1 MSRTQPR
8 TIAATPLSAAAI
20 ITGFAL
26 LLSGCAADAQPQAS
40 DPAAPAATTAAAE
53 PTDAAPPGA
62 SVGRSDAGIDALAPD
77 AVDEPVSLSMPEL
90 GVDLSVVPVGVRD
103 DGQMDVP
110 LLVSEAGWYRFGP
123 EPGAD
128 AGSAVL
134 AAHVASDQGAAP
146 LAVLLDAAPG
156 FTIEVTTR
164 SGAVLTYR
172 VDTVEQLGKERLPV
186 DELFARDGAH
196 QLRLITC
203 AGEWDAA
210 AGAFEDNVVATATLI
225 D

>member
-1 MSRTQPR
+1 MSRATPR
-8 TIAATPLSAAAI
+8 IIVATPLSAAAL
-20 ITGFAL
+20 ITGLAL
-26 LLSGCAADAQPQAS
+26 LLSGCATVSPPQAS
-40 DPAAPAATTAAAE
+40 NPAVPAATTSAVE
-53 PTDAAPPGA
+53 PTDAAPTGT
-62 SVGRSDAGIDALAPD
+62 SVGRSDAGIDARTTDP
-77 AVDEPVSLSMPEL
+77 VDEPVSLSMPEL
-90 GVDLSVVPVGVRD
+90 GVDLRVVPVGVRD

-128 AGSAVL
+128 SGSAVI
-134 AAHVASDQGAAP
+134 AAHVASDRGAAP

-164 SGAVLTYR
+164 SGEVLTYR

-186 DELFARDGAH
+186 DELFARDGQH
-196 QLRLITC
+196 RLRLITC